1 MLGPK
6 KWLFIT
12 AFLSFCF
19 MREKM
24 SIVLNSNDDRCAH
37 YSSRVS
43 WKNRTLR
50 PLIFSFLSHVH
61 SRSLSW
67 STTFWKKQ
75 IFRLGLSSLLLK
87 ENLIY
92 CVHGP
97 FLERK
102 NVNCFKFQSRSILP
116 SFHFGVKS
124 KRTASSCITRTHLYL
139 KVSVLIEERHLFYSM
154 LIFCVL
160 YSFISLSSWCK
171 P

>member
-1 MLGPK
+1 MLYQFYSWRKKNIYSVLGPK

-24 SIVLNSNDDRCAH
+24 SIVLNSNHDRCAH

-50 PLIFSFLSHVH
+50 PLIFSFLSHLH

-67 STTFWKKQ
+67 STTFWKKK
-75 IFRLGLSSLLLK
+75 IFRLALSSLLMK

-97 FLERK
+97 K
-102 NVNCFKFQSRSILP
+102 NDYSSLLFF
-116 SFHFGVKS
+116 SFSWEK
-124 KRTASSCITRTHLYL
+124 KCQ
-139 KVSVLIEERHLFYSM
+139 LF
-154 LIFCVL
+154 
-160 YSFISLSSWCK
+160 
-171 P
+171 